1 MVSAGPAMT
10 RWYPSVSTIAT
21 SIPSSEV
28 PLISPRAHHILG
40 ESSGSVGVPM
50 VDDTA
55 MSTSRSLFLAAA
67 IERGFVHQCTDL
79 DGLDALARTGRLI
92 AYVGYDCT
100 APSLHIGN
108 FLTMMMLHW
117 LQQSGN
123 KPITLM
129 GGGTTMVGDPSG
141 KDESRALRT
150 VEEIE
155 ANKTSIRGVFAKVLR
170 YGSGAS
176 DAVMLD
182 NAEWLTKLNWIEML
196 RDIGRHFSVNRMLT
210 MDSVRLRLEREQEMS
225 FIEFNYMVC
234 QAYDFVELS
243 RRVGCRLQMGG
254 SDQWGNIVN
263 GVDLGRRMGTPQLF
277 ALTTPLLTTAS
288 GEKMGKTARGA
299 VWLNAD
305 QFSPYDFW
313 QYWRNVEDA
322 DVVKF
327 LKLFTILPM
336 GEIARLEALQGAE
349 VNEAKKVLATEA
361 TALLHGRDA
370 ANAASETARQ
380 TFEEGA
386 FAENLPSVEVARGEL
401 EAGIGVLALFVK
413 AGLVA
418 SNGEARRQIKG
429 GGLRVNDVAV
439 SDEKMMLKLGDLT
452 PEGVVKLSLGK
463 KRHVLLR
470 PA

>member
-1 MVSAGPAMT
+1 MT
-10 RWYPSVSTIAT
+10 SFKSDF
-21 SIPSSEV
+21 
-28 PLISPRAHHILG
+28 LNILQ
-40 ESSGSVGVPM
+40 
-50 VDDTA
+50 
-55 MSTSRSLFLAAA
+55 
-67 IERGFVHQCTDL
+67 ERGFIHQCSDFE
-79 DGLDALARTGRLI
+79 GLDALAAKGEAT

-108 FLTMMMLHW
+108 FLTMMMLYW

-141 KDESRALRT
+141 KDETRAIRT
-150 VEEIE
+150 LTEIE
-155 ANKTSIRGVFAKVLR
+155 ANKQSIRGIFAKVLR
-170 YGSGAS
+170 YGDGPS
-176 DAVMLD
+176 DAIMLD

-254 SDQWGNIVN
+254 SDQWGNIIN
-263 GVDLGRRMGTPQLF
+263 GVELGRRMGTPPLF

-288 GEKMGKTARGA
+288 GDKMGKTAKGA

-313 QYWRNVEDA
+313 QYWRNTEDA
-322 DVVKF
+322 DVAKF

-336 GEIARLEALQGAE
+336 GEIEKLAALRGSE
-349 VNEAKKVLATEA
+349 INEAKKALATEA
-361 TALLHGRDA
+361 TALVHGRAEAEKA
-370 ANAASETARQ
+370 AETART
-380 TFEEGA
+380 TFEQGA
-386 FAENLPSVEVARGEL
+386 IAENLPTVEIPKGEL
-401 EAGIGVLALFVK
+401 EAGVGVLTAFVK
-413 AGLVA
+413 AELVA

-429 GGLRVNDVAV
+429 GGLRVNDAPVT
-439 SDEKMMLKLGDLT
+439 DEKMMLTMAGLT
-452 PEGVVKLSLGK
+452 EEGVIKLSLGR
-463 KRHVLLR
+463 KRHVLLK

>member
-1 MVSAGPAMT
+1 MT
-10 RWYPSVSTIAT
+10 AFKS
-21 SIPSSEV
+21 
-28 PLISPRAHHILG
+28 
-40 ESSGSVGVPM
+40 
-50 VDDTA
+50 D
-55 MSTSRSLFLAAA
+55 FLNTLQ
-67 IERGFVHQCTDL
+67 ERGFIHQCSDFE
-79 DGLDALARTGRLI
+79 GLDALAAKGQAT

-108 FLTMMMLHW
+108 YLTMMMLYW

-123 KPITLM
+123 RPITLM

-141 KDESRALRT
+141 KDESRAIRSI
-150 VEEIE
+150 EEIE
-155 ANKTSIRGVFAKVLR
+155 ANKASIRGVFSKVLR
-170 YGSGAS
+170 YGNGPA

-182 NAEWLTKLNWIEML
+182 NADWLTKLNWIEML

-243 RRVGCRLQMGG
+243 RRVDCRLQMGG

-288 GEKMGKTARGA
+288 GDKMGKTAKGA

-305 QFSPYDFW
+305 RFSPYDFW
-313 QYWRNVEDA
+313 QYWRNAEDA

-336 GEIARLEALQGAE
+336 SEIRKLEALQGGE
-349 VNEAKKVLATEA
+349 INEAKKVLATEA

-370 ANAASETARQ
+370 ANEAAETARR

-386 FAENLPSVEVARGEL
+386 IAETLPTVEIPRGEL
-401 EAGIGVLALFVK
+401 DSGISVLASFVK

-429 GGLRVNDVAV
+429 GGLRVNDVTV
-439 SDEKMMLKLGDLT
+439 TDEKMVLTPSNLT
-452 PEGVVKLSLGK
+452 PEGVIKLSLGK
-463 KRHVLLR
+463 KRHVLLK
-470 PA
+470 AA